1 MHFLRNLKSA
11 FLAKCNKKDVHL
23 HPKRNYKQN
32 IHLIKMKRKTIAITL
47 LLLSVLT
54 VSAQEEI
61 VRGKSVYLEVFGPSN
76 YIGVNY
82 DARFSK
88 NSKWGYR
95 VGFGF
100 GYSSSSDPLGDAS
113 TRAYSVPLGVNYFV
127 GNNKHNLELG
137 LGVNVGLYNNHD
149 YIMEGIYGN
158 DAAGKPQLLGVKSV
172 PTKETKFGMFGFGT
186 VGYRYTA
193 KKGFQFRIGVTPAR
207 IIAADNIY
215 DRKTVL
221 MPYISFGKAF

>member
-23 HPKRNYKQN
+23 QPKRNYKQN
-32 IHLIKMKRKTIAITL
+32 IHLIKMKRKAIAIAL

-54 VSAQEEI
+54 VNAQECE
-61 VRGKSVYLEVFGPSN
+61 VRDKSVYLEVFGPSN

-100 GYSSSSDPLGDAS
+100 GYSSSSGPLGDAS

-158 DAAGKPQLLGVKSV
+158 YASGKPQLLGVKSV
-172 PTKETKFGMFGFGT
+172 PTKDTKFGMFGFGT

-207 IIAADNIY
+207 MIAADNIY

>member
-23 HPKRNYKQN
+23 HPKRNNKQN
-32 IHLIKMKRKTIAITL
+32 IHLIKMKRKAIAIAL

-88 NSKWGYR
+88 NS
-95 VGFGF
+95 
-100 GYSSSSDPLGDAS
+100 
-113 TRAYSVPLGVNYFV
+113 
-127 GNNKHNLELG
+127 
-137 LGVNVGLYNNHD
+137 
-149 YIMEGIYGN
+149 
-158 DAAGKPQLLGVKSV
+158 
-172 PTKETKFGMFGFGT
+172 
-186 VGYRYTA
+186 
-193 KKGFQFRIGVTPAR
+193 
-207 IIAADNIY
+207 
-215 DRKTVL
+215 
-221 MPYISFGKAF
+221 